1 MFTLVSGPF
10 SPHLESALV
19 ETVQQIKSADSR
31 APMAILVPSEALRRR
46 LQWVLCADYS
56 CALFDL
62 HVLTFHQFALHLHA
76 ERAAVSSPEAGGT
89 SFELVGDFFYE
100 YLLAELLGKGGQ
112 TVGPFADLEASSGL
126 RQAVWRSLRD
136 LLEAQVEP
144 SMALRAVEEGLFDEV
159 AVNRLRGLLGI
170 QEALGLLSRQL
181 GVGLPE
187 DLANSV
193 IPWVANS
200 PFLARLST
208 VIYYGFY
215 DITQVQLSFLEEV
228 ARITGS
234 VKVFFPLT
242 DHPAYQFAQRFVDR
256 HLLKAGVVHYP
267 LQVSHE
273 PFGSVNQSVSSP
285 SVQVVNVIGAQG
297 ELVFTCKAI
306 LHAVETTGHTF
317 REIGVVARTLDPYG
331 PFLRR
336 VFEEHRIPFY
346 TTATLPLLEEPV
358 AKVWW
363 QLAGLREEQYPWQAL
378 LDVVASPYYRRLS
391 VNGCFTHE
399 QKQIWSQAIRHW
411 RLVRGRED
419 WERLAV
425 VANDPQAIG
434 DWQRRIG
441 VPMEEAS
448 AALQQCADIVGHL
461 IADCQALPESG
472 SIGELTL
479 AFESLVNTHLSLL
492 QEETSSQMEVPD
504 QAHLTSLSQGFE
516 QVMTQLK
523 QLDRVGTQVKWGAWV
538 EVFRGALE
546 ATRRPIPG
554 QSPLGVQVF
563 DAMAARGHA
572 FRTVF
577 ILGMNDQ
584 VFPRVVREDA
594 FLRDRDRRVLAESLG
609 YKIDEKM
616 HGFDEE
622 ALLFA
627 LLRHSARDRVYLV
640 YQRADHK
647 GRPLLPSSLLTE
659 LMRDGPG
666 CSESEISVPLRVA
679 ERGRIPYFSPGEE
692 TGQETRL
699 RHLIQG
705 RAIQTDSLEP
715 SFWWNV
721 LRQGLKAVSAL
732 ERTSSGGGSFDGIM
746 SVEGDHWQDLL
757 SRGLSPTALE
767 RYAQCPFRYWMEHVL
782 RTRNVREP
790 LSRDI
795 PSRVW
800 GELGHAILRHVYQYL
815 IDHGWPVSPIE
826 PVHLSSLITSTIE
839 QVSDEYA
846 KHYGKGYM
854 VLWEKMKT
862 LLGPVVFAM
871 IEHDQQE
878 YADQAMMAVDCEV
891 GAEGE
896 IPSELPGGSSLL
908 KIHGRVDR
916 VDQQSDGSRTRIVDY
931 KFSGGLTTRTDNPDL
946 VGEALQGRRLQP
958 PLYSLMSSLS
968 LAGHSGVNSKK
979 IVLPHSAIHSVEFR
993 FIRPLNSDPLTF
1005 SSFPGSIWDTPTGD
1019 QLLRTIRR
1027 WIESIRAGQF
1037 FVLPGSYCRDCSWSV
1052 ACRSQHHPSWVR
1064 AYGIPLAKEF
1074 RQGRKQRATHE

>member
-1 MFTLVSGPF
+1 MFTLLSGPF

-19 ETVQQIKSADSR
+19 ETVQQIKAADSR
-31 APMAILVPSEALRRR
+31 TPLAILVPSESLRRR
-46 LQWVLCADYS
+46 VQWLLCVEHS

-76 ERAAVSSPEAGGT
+76 EREARSSPEARVS

-100 YLLAELLGKGGQ
+100 YLLAVLLEQGGPS
-112 TVGPFADLEASSGL
+112 VGPFADLEGSSGL

-144 SMALRAVEEGLFDEV
+144 SVALRALEEGLFDEV
-159 AVNRLRGLLGI
+159 AVTRLRGLLGL

-181 GVGLPE
+181 GVGSPE

-193 IPWVANS
+193 IPWVADS

-215 DITQVQLSFLEEV
+215 DITQVQLSLLEEV
-228 ARITGS
+228 ARTS
-234 VKVFFPLT
+234 PVKVFFPLS
-242 DHPAYQFAQRFVDR
+242 DQPAYQFAQRFVER
-256 HLLKAGVVHYP
+256 HLLKAGVVHQP
-267 LQVSHE
+267 LQGRHK
-273 PFGSVNQSVSSP
+273 PFGVGNQTASSP
-285 SVQVVNVIGAQG
+285 SVQVVNVIGGQG
-297 ELVFTCKAI
+297 ELAFTCKAI

-317 REIGVVARTLDPYG
+317 REIGVVARTLESYG

-336 VFEEHRIPFY
+336 VFEEHRIPFF
-346 TTATLPLLEEPV
+346 TTATAPLLEEPV

-363 QLAGLREEQYPWQAL
+363 QLAGLREEQYPWQGL
-378 LDVVASPYYRRLS
+378 LDVVASPYYRGRS
-391 VNGCFTHE
+391 VNGRSTHE
-399 QKQIWSQAIRHW
+399 QRHIWSQAVRHW
-411 RLVRGRED
+411 RFVRGRED
-419 WERLAV
+419 WERLAA
-425 VANDPQAIG
+425 VANDSELIR
-434 DWQRRIG
+434 DWQHKIG
-441 VPMEEAS
+441 VPLEDAS
-448 AALQQCADIVGHL
+448 AALQKCADVVGRL

-472 SIGELTL
+472 SIGELTQ
-479 AFESLVNTHLSLL
+479 AFESLVNRHLGLL
-492 QEETSSQMEVPD
+492 EEQTFSQVDERD
-504 QAHLTSLSQGFE
+504 HAHVTSLAQAFE

-523 QLDRVGTQVKWGAWV
+523 QLDRVGTHVTWGAWV

-546 ATRRPIPG
+546 VTRKPIPG

-577 ILGMNDQ
+577 LLGMNDH

-659 LMRDGPG
+659 CVGDAPG
-666 CSESEISVPLRVA
+666 GSESEISVPLRVA
-679 ERGRIPYFSPGEE
+679 ERVRIPYFSPGEE
-692 TGQETRL
+692 TEQETRVRYL
-699 RHLIQG
+699 LQG
-705 RAIQTDSLEP
+705 RWIQTDSLEP
-715 SFWWNV
+715 SFWWK
-721 LRQGLKAVSAL
+721 LFRHELKAVAAL
-732 ERTSSGGGSFDGIM
+732 EGTSTGAGSFDGIM
-746 SVEGDHWQDLL
+746 AVEGDHWQELL

-800 GELGHAILRHVYQYL
+800 GELGHAILRRVYHYL
-815 IDHGWPVSPIE
+815 IAHKWPLSPVE
-826 PVHLSSLITSTIE
+826 PVHLSSLRASTIE

-846 KHYGKGYM
+846 ARYGKGYV
-854 VLWEKMKT
+854 VLWERMKAQ
-862 LLGPVVFAM
+862 LAPVVFAM

-878 YADQAMMAVDCEV
+878 YADQAMVPVDCEV
-891 GAEGE
+891 EAEGE
-896 IPSELPGGSSLL
+896 IPGEVRGGSTLL

-916 VDQQSDGSRTRIVDY
+916 VDQQSDDSQIRIVDY
-931 KFSGGLTTRTDNPDL
+931 KFSGGLTARTDEPDL
-946 VGEALQGRRLQP
+946 VGEALRGRRLQP

-968 LAGHSGVNSKK
+968 LPGVSGGISEETVPS
-979 IVLPHSAIHSVEFR
+979 HRAIHSVEFR
-993 FIRPLNSDPLTF
+993 YVRPLNPEPLLFT
-1005 SSFPGSIWDTPTGD
+1005 SFVSSIWDTPTGD
-1019 QLLRTIRR
+1019 QLLRTIHR

-1037 FVLPGSYCRDCSWSV
+1037 FVLPGPYCRECSWSV

-1074 RQGRKQRATHE
+1074 RQGRKQRATDE